1 MSLKRALQLT
11 ALAVCVG
18 ISTSAGAIT
27 TNGDWSD
34 WFAWSAS
41 GPPVGAG
48 NNATAGGN
56 NWNANGPDLFAPGV
70 VYQSV
75 PDGTSP
81 GSGGQDYDI
90 EAVMLFFDDNTG
102 RLHFGMVTGF
112 NPAGSFGAGGP
123 HYAGDVFF
131 GLGGAPAS
139 DLAVSVGTEA
149 TAANDFGA
157 RFGQLFGNGGWS
169 TESVNVPA
177 HVAAADPYRVDED
190 AAGAIDLTV
199 ARALQVSWGTNVN
212 GSTEHNFL
220 EISFL
225 LDALE
230 IEAVTGDNGGISLHW
245 TMLCGNDVVDFVR
258 EEPLAPLPEPA
269 TVALFGMGLAGVA
282 LRKRFF
288 G

>member
-1 MSLKRALQLT
+1 MSFKRALQLT
-11 ALAVCVG
+11 ALAACVG
-18 ISTSAGAIT
+18 FSTSAGAMT
-27 TNGDWSD
+27 TDGNWSD
-34 WFAWSAS
+34 WLAWSIGGA
-41 GPPVGAG
+41 PVGAG
-48 NNATAGGN
+48 NNPTSGGN
-56 NWNANGPDLFAPGV
+56 NWNANGPDIFAPGV

-75 PDGTSP
+75 PDGTWP
-81 GSGGQDYDI
+81 GGGGQDYDI
-90 EAVMLFFDDNTG
+90 EAVMLFFDDNTN

-131 GLGGAPAS
+131 GLGGAPAE
-139 DLAVSVGTEA
+139 DLAVSVGAES
-149 TAANDFGA
+149 A
-157 RFGQLFGNGGWS
+157 RIGQLFGNLGWTTS
-169 TESVNVPA
+169 SVNVPA
-177 HVAAADPYRVDED
+177 NAAIADPYRVVEG
-190 AAGAIDLTV
+190 AGGVADLTL

-212 GSTEHNFL
+212 GSNEHNFL

-230 IEAVTGDNGGISLHW
+230 VEAVTGEDGGISLHW
-245 TMLCGNDVVDFVR
+245 TMLCGNDVVDFTY
-258 EEPLAPLPEPA
+258 EEPLAPMPEPA

>member
-1 MSLKRALQLT
+1 MSFKRALQLT

-27 TNGDWSD
+27 TDGNWSD
-34 WFAWSAS
+34 WLGWSVGGA
-41 GPPVGAG
+41 PVGIG
-48 NNATAGGN
+48 NNPTAGGN
-56 NWNANGPDLFAPGV
+56 NWNANGPDIFAPGV

-81 GSGGQDYDI
+81 GGGGQDYDI
-90 EAVMLFFDDNTG
+90 EAVMLFFDDNTN

-112 NPAGSFGAGGP
+112 DSQGAFGAGGP

-131 GLGGAPAS
+131 GLGGAPAA
-139 DLAVSVGTEA
+139 DLAVTVGME
-149 TAANDFGA
+149 GA
-157 RFGQLFGNGGWS
+157 RAGQLFGNNGWTTSDPSPFASS
-169 TESVNVPA
+169 T
-177 HVAAADPYRVDED
+177 PYRVVEG
-190 AAGAIDLTV
+190 AGGIFDLTV
-199 ARALQVSWGTNVN
+199 ARDVQVSWTDDLSAQHG
-212 GSTEHNFL
+212 FL

-230 IEAVTGDNGGISLHW
+230 VEAVTGDGGGVSLHW
-245 TMLCGNDVVDFVR
+245 TMLCGNDVVDYVT
-258 EEPLAPLPEPA
+258 EEPLAPMPEPA